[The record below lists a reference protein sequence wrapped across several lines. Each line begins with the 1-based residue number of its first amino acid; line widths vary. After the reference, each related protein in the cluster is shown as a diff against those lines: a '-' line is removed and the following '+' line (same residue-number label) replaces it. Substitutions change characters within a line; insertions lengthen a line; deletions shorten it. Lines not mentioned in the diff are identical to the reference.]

1 MTDLRQQ
8 IKKEYFELSKEDKRI
23 TGEALVKVNLG
34 VATPSEYR
42 IAASFLKGTGL
53 VAKPGGLDELI
64 TLLNEDEDYPQSH
77 PAQSTTSTIVQS
89 LLGDDEL
96 AEQLKNFKEDSEIT
110 EKGKIKA

>member
-1 MTDLRQQ
+1 MTDLRHQ

-64 TLLNEDEDYPQSH
+64 TLLNEDEDSTQSRAA
-77 PAQSTTSTIVQS
+77 PDATSTIVQP
-89 LLGDDEL
+89 LLQEEALSKG
-96 AEQLKNFKEDSEIT
+96 LKNFAEDSEIT
-110 EKGKIKA
+110 QKTK

>member
-1 MTDLRQQ
+1 MTDTGDK
-8 IKKEYFELSKEDKRI
+8 IKKQYFELSKEDKRI

-64 TLLNEDEDYPQSH
+64 TLLNEDEDYPHSD
-77 PAQSTTSTIVQS
+77 STQNATSTIVQP
-89 LLGDDEL
+89 LLDDEKL
-96 AEQLKNFKEDSEIT
+96 ARGLKNFAEDSEIT
-110 EKGKIKA
+110 QKTK